1 MTTLDHADLGQ
12 LRAVV
17 RRLQASNSDGMSLAE
32 VVKLARDLRL
42 RSGITVDF
50 EATPELGQPLVVV
63 RMPSASGLPGA
74 SLQALT
80 LREREVAAL
89 VADGLSNK
97 QIAARMRITV
107 GTVKHYVHQILE
119 KTGLVSRVAIA
130 THMAPEPRLRGSDA
144 PPIFG

>member
-1 MTTLDHADLGQ
+1 VTTLDQADLGQ

-17 RRLQASNSDGMSLAE
+17 RGLQASNAAGTSLAE
-32 VVKLARDLRL
+32 VVKLARDLQL

-63 RMPSASGLPGA
+63 RMPSGPPLPGA
-74 SLQALT
+74 SLHALT
-80 LREREVAAL
+80 PREREVAAL

-97 QIAARMRITV
+97 QIANRMRITV

-119 KTGLVSRVAIA
+119 KTGLNGRVAIA
-130 THMAPEPRLRGSDA
+130 TVVLSAEC
-144 PPIFG
+144 

>member
-1 MTTLDHADLGQ
+1 VTALDPADLGQ

-17 RRLQASNSDGMSLAE
+17 RKLQASNSDGTSLAE
-32 VVKLARDLRL
+32 VVKLARDLEM

-63 RMPSASGLPGA
+63 RMPSGQVVPGA

-80 LREREVAAL
+80 PREREVAAL

-97 QIAARMRITV
+97 QIAGRMRITI

-119 KTGLVSRVAIA
+119 KTGLNGRVAIA
-130 THMAPEPRLRGSDA
+130 HAVLSTEC
-144 PPIFG
+144 

>member
-1 MTTLDHADLGQ
+1 VTALDPADLGQ

-17 RRLQASNSDGMSLAE
+17 RKLQASNSDGTSLAE
-32 VVKLARDLRL
+32 VVKLARDLEL

-63 RMPSASGLPGA
+63 RMPSGQVVPGA

-80 LREREVAAL
+80 PREREVAAL

-97 QIAARMRITV
+97 QIAGRMRITI

-119 KTGLVSRVAIA
+119 KTGLNGRVAIA
-130 THMAPEPRLRGSDA
+130 TVVLSAEC
-144 PPIFG
+144 